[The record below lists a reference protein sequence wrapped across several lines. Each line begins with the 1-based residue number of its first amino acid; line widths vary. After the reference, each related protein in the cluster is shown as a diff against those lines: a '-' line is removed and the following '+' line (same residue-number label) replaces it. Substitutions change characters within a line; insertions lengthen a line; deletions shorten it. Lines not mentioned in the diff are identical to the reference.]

1 MADITAHRNLNPHR
15 RHRTYP
21 RAIKRATHNHYRVK
35 RPHDTGTRHHG
46 PPTIQLL
53 APTPRNTAA

>member
-1 MADITAHRNLNPHR
+1 MADITSSNHLNPRR

-21 RAIKRATHNHYRVK
+21 RAVKRRITSYRIKRL
-35 RPHDTGTRHHG
+35 HDTGTRHHR